1 MDLEL
6 ANNAGLVLPILLV
19 IAGVVLIF
27 SAVKVVPQG
36 YMYTVEQFG
45 RYTRTLSPGL
55 AFIMPFV
62 DRIGHKLNMMETV
75 LDIPQQEVIT
85 KDNAQVSCDA
95 VVFTQIVDPVPAAY
109 EVNDLIRAITNLS
122 MTNIRTV
129 VGSMDLDQVLS
140 NRDDINAR
148 LLKVIDAA
156 THPWGVKVTR
166 IEIKDLTPPGDIT
179 EAMARQMK
187 AERLKRAQIL
197 EAEGDRASAILK
209 AEGLKQ
215 SQILEAEGRR
225 EAAFRDAEARERAA
239 EAEAKATEVVSQAI
253 AAGDVRWLAVPVLA
267 GDRVVGVLVATEFLS
282 PGTTK
287 LLTLPMRSAFS
298 PKTMRSGAIAR
309 IPSSAA
315 RTSALV
321 SAR

>member
-1 MDLEL
+1 MDFDFAASASLL
-6 ANNAGLVLPILLV
+6 VPIILVLFGV
-19 IAGVVLIF
+19 ILIF

-36 YMYTVEQFG
+36 YQYTVEQFG
-45 RYTRTLSPGL
+45 RFTRVLSPGL

-75 LDIPQQEVIT
+75 LDIPTQEVIT
-85 KDNAQVSCDA
+85 KDNAMVSCDA
-95 VVFTQIVDPVPAAY
+95 VVFTQITDPVPAAY

-148 LLKVIDAA
+148 LLAVIDAA

-166 IEIKDLTPPGDIT
+166 IEIKDLTPPADIT

-225 EAAFRDAEARERAA
+225 EAAFRDADARAFRRSRSE
-239 EAEAKATEVVSQAI
+239 
-253 AAGDVRWLAVPVLA
+253 
-267 GDRVVGVLVATEFLS
+267 GDRSCVRGDRQGRCQRDQLFS
-282 PGTTK
+282 RSQICGG
-287 LLTLPMRSAFS
+287 LLQACQL
-298 PKTMRSGAIAR
+298 
-309 IPSSAA
+309 SAA
-315 RTSALV
+315 AHGDRTRRLRWPRRCDRGGEGAD
-321 SAR
+321 

>member
-1 MDLEL
+1 M
-6 ANNAGLVLPILLV
+6 
-19 IAGVVLIF
+19 
-27 SAVKVVPQG
+27 
-36 YMYTVEQFG
+36 
-45 RYTRTLSPGL
+45 
-55 AFIMPFV
+55 
-62 DRIGHKLNMMETV
+62 

-85 KDNAQVSCDA
+85 KDNAMVSCDA
-95 VVFTQIVDPVPAAY
+95 VVFTQIVDAVPAAY

-148 LLKVIDAA
+148 LLAVIDAA

-166 IEIKDLTPPGDIT
+166 IEIKDLTPPADIT

-209 AEGLKQ
+209 AEGQKQ

-239 EAEAKATEVVSQAI
+239 EAEAKATEWCRRPSP
-253 AAGDVRWLAVPVLA
+253 R
-267 GDRVVGVLVATEFLS
+267 ATS
-282 PGTTK
+282 TRSTTSSASN
-287 LLTLPMRSAFS
+287 TSRRS
-298 PKTMRSGAIAR
+298 
-309 IPSSAA
+309 PSSPA
-315 RTSALV
+315 RRS
-321 SAR
+321 SARSSCRPTSPVSSARSRA

>member
-1 MDLEL
+1 
-6 ANNAGLVLPILLV
+6 
-19 IAGVVLIF
+19 
-27 SAVKVVPQG
+27 
-36 YMYTVEQFG
+36 MYTVEQFG

-62 DRIGHKLNMMETV
+62 DRIGHKLNMMENV
-75 LDIPQQEVIT
+75 LDIPSAGSHHART
-85 KDNAQVSCDA
+85 TRRSRAMRSCSRRS
-95 VVFTQIVDPVPAAY
+95 IDPVPAAY

-148 LLKVIDAA
+148 LLSVIDAA

-209 AEGLKQ
+209 AEGQKQ

-225 EAAFRDAEARERAA
+225 EAAFRDAEAREREA
-239 EAEAKATEVVSQAI
+239 EAEAKATEVVSRSHRGK
-253 AAGDVRWLAVPVLA
+253 GDVNAINYFLGLKYVEAFAKLASSPQQRTVIVPADFA
-267 GDRVVGVLVATEFLS
+267 GLV
-282 PGTTK
+282 
-287 LLTLPMRSAFS
+287 
-298 PKTMRSGAIAR
+298 GAIEGVKALTDNVKR
-309 IPSSAA
+309 QPEPPPRPPSGGQGGGGSPFAT
-315 RTSALV
+315 RG
-321 SAR
+321 